1 MIDKFYLKS
10 HFKQIMQSLIDQCRL
25 VLQNSVAE
33 CESNWIALSGGLD
46 SSILAHLLKDQK
58 PQTMTIIT
66 KDFLGTDLTYAQII
80 SKHMG
85 LSLSLMQVSMEEL
98 LDSINETIKILGNF
112 NDIEIRNS
120 IVPYIYLNLLKK
132 QGVNSVISGDGA
144 DELFAGYNFLLKKS
158 EKEMDGELKRIK
170 RIMHFPSKDI
180 ARSLNMKV
188 EMPFLNEEVIKFSDT
203 IPISKKINLKE
214 GKKYGKFI
222 LREAFERNLPTNIVW
237 REKSPMQDG
246 SGTVNLTGL
255 FNTVITDGMFLQK
268 KTKILEED
276 GIYIRTKESLHYY
289 ECFRKSN
296 SVTCSNSD
304 KKCPDCN
311 YDIRLDSK
319 FCRMCGKFP
328 II

>member
-1 MIDKFYLKS
+1 METG
-10 HFKQIMQSLIDQCRL
+10 IDQCRRI
-25 VLQNSVAE
+25 LQKSVIE
-33 CESNWIALSGGLD
+33 CKSKWIALSGGLD
-46 SSILAHLLKDQK
+46 SSILAYMLKEQK
-58 PQTMTIIT
+58 PQAITIIT

-80 SKHMG
+80 AKHTE
-85 LSLSLMQVSMEEL
+85 LPLSLMQVNMEDV
-98 LDSINETIKILGNF
+98 LDSINETIAILGNF

-120 IVPYIYLNLLKK
+120 IVPYMYLSSLKK
-132 QGVNSVISGDGA
+132 KGVDSVITGDGA
-144 DELFAGYNFLLKKS
+144 DEVFAGYNFLLKKS
-158 EKEMDGELKRIK
+158 EGELGEELKRIR
-170 RIMHFPSKDI
+170 RIMHFPSRDI
-180 ARSLNMKV
+180 AKSLDMKV
-188 EMPFLNEEVIKFSDT
+188 ETPFLNEDVIKFSDT
-203 IPISKKINLKE
+203 IPISKKINFKDE
-214 GKKYGKFI
+214 KKFGKWI
-222 LREAFERNLPTNIVW
+222 LRETFEKELPKNIVW

-255 FNTVITDGMFLQK
+255 FNTIITDDVFLQK

-289 ECFRKSN
+289 ECFRKTN
-296 SVTCSNSD
+296 RVTISNSD